1 MIYTILSVH
10 EDSAPDL
17 IRGCFCRNDISL
29 FVCPQVIF
37 QMCTD
42 DFLRNQLKK
51 TLEKNDTQKKSLT
64 TFLKSGIG
72 LKNFNFFVFFF
83 HKSKKK
89 GGEDFRG
96 CSGSEFC

>member
-51 TLEKNDTQKKSLT
+51 TLEKK
-64 TFLKSGIG
+64 
-72 LKNFNFFVFFF
+72 
-83 HKSKKK
+83 
-89 GGEDFRG
+89 
-96 CSGSEFC
+96 